1 MIRAAVARASGV
13 AQVVAAGLLAVM
25 GVRFGVE
32 GVLFAVRERAPTLD
46 DKAAPPPRSAPTT
59 TGSSAPVAPVPTGT
73 PVKSGSAIRVP
84 LVVTGGADRS
94 ELRVDG
100 VKVGQTPYVGEVTC
114 RAGEVVRLELL
125 PPKGLPSSHERKCL
139 PGTIKVEE

>member
-1 MIRAAVARASGV
+1 MIRGAVLRASGV

-25 GVRFGVE
+25 GVRFGAE

-46 DKAAPPPRSAPTT
+46 DTAPPPRPLPAATASA
-59 TGSSAPVAPVPTGT
+59 APIVAAPTGT

-114 RAGEVVRLELL
+114 RAGEVVRLDLL
-125 PPKGLPSSHERKCL
+125 PPKGLPSSHERKCI
-139 PGTIKVEE
+139 PGTIKIGD